1 VTESKMNYEA
11 SITHFWSLKALIV
24 SFLLQLLSRFFLPPV
39 FGPPP
44 PLPPAALNTADSIFS
59 LATCLNAVTVFIVAS
74 VVSWLFRFKLPTIKQ
89 QIVHAVIPTV
99 IVGLLSTG
107 VYLSWQA
114 AVIISCRLLLWV
126 ITSIAGSSLIAAR
139 IEHQQTDY

>member
-1 VTESKMNYEA
+1 MTESKMNHEA

-24 SFLLQLLSRFFLPPV
+24 SFLLQFLSRFLLILIV
-39 FGPPP
+39 VITP
-44 PLPPAALNTADSIFS
+44 PLATAALNTADSIFS
-59 LATCLNAVTVFIVAS
+59 LATCLNAVIIFIAAA
-74 VVSWLFRFKLPTIKQ
+74 VVSWLFRFKLPTIRQ

-99 IVGLLSTG
+99 IVGLMSTG

-126 ITSIAGSSLIAAR
+126 ITSIAGSSLITAR
-139 IEHQQTDY
+139 VKRQQIDY

>member
-1 VTESKMNYEA
+1 MTESKMNYEA

-24 SFLLQLLSRFFLPPV
+24 SFLLQLLSRFVLILIV
-39 FGPPP
+39 AT
-44 PLPPAALNTADSIFS
+44 AALNTADSIFS

>member
-1 VTESKMNYEA
+1 MTESKMNYEG

-24 SFLLQLLSRFFLPPV
+24 SFLLQLLSRFVLILIV
-39 FGPPP
+39 VITP
-44 PLPPAALNTADSIFS
+44 PLATAALNT

>member
-1 VTESKMNYEA
+1 MTESKMNHEA

-24 SFLLQLLSRFFLPPV
+24 SFLLQFLSRFLLILIV
-39 FGPPP
+39 VITP
-44 PLPPAALNTADSIFS
+44 PLATAALNTADSIFS
-59 LATCLNAVTVFIVAS
+59 LATCLNAVIIFIVAA
-74 VVSWLFRFKLPTIKQ
+74 VVSWLFRFKLPTIRQ

-99 IVGLLSTG
+99 IVGLMSTG

-126 ITSIAGSSLIAAR
+126 ITSIAGSSLITAR
-139 IEHQQTDY
+139 VKGHQIDY

>member
-1 VTESKMNYEA
+1 MTESKMNYEG

-24 SFLLQLLSRFFLPPV
+24 SFLLQLLSRFLLILIV
-39 FGPPP
+39 VITP
-44 PLPPAALNTADSIFS
+44 PLATAALNTADSIFS

-139 IEHQQTDY
+139 IKHQQTAY

>member
-1 VTESKMNYEA
+1 MTESKMNHKA

-24 SFLLQLLSRFFLPPV
+24 SFLLQFLSRFLLILIV
-39 FGPPP
+39 VITP
-44 PLPPAALNTADSIFS
+44 PLATAALNTADSIFS
-59 LATCLNAVTVFIVAS
+59 LATCLNAVTIFIVAA
-74 VVSWLFRFKLPTIKQ
+74 VVSWLFRFKLPTIRQ

-99 IVGLLSTG
+99 IVGLMSTG

-126 ITSIAGSSLIAAR
+126 ITSIAGSYLIAAR
-139 IEHQQTDY
+139 IKHQQTDY